1 MSTPK
6 SAKEDL
12 HRSVEHSIE
21 SSYQKIQQLQA
32 YIRGYL
38 AGGGKD
44 FQIDGLDEALDTACA
59 ALVDYKIRSAA
70 EKRKS
75 DASEQETARS
85 DPF

>member
-38 AGGGKD
+38 DGGGKD
-44 FQIDGLDEALDTACA
+44 FQIDGLALDTACA
-59 ALVDYKIRSAA
+59 ALMDYKIRLAA